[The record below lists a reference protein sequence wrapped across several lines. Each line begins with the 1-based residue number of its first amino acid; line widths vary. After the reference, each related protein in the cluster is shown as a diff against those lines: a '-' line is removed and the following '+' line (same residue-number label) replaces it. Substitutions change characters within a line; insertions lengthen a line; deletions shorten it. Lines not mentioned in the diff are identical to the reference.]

1 MIGSAMPITRRAA
14 SNTSTMVTMPI
25 TMSQLVTSP
34 ARWIRSAS
42 KTQW

>member
-14 SNTSTMVTMPI
+14 SKTRTMVTMPT
-25 TMSQLVTSP
+25 TMSQSVTSP

-42 KTQW
+42 KIQ